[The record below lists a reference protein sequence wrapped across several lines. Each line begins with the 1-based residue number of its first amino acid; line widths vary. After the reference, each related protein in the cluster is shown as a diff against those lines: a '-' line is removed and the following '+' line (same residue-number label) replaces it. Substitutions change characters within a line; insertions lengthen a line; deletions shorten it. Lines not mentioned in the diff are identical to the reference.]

1 MSKIIKNNKTCHDL
15 INSLNVSDEIKE
27 TLYRIESVAVSNND
41 RLKTSVKDLFISSP
55 SCKELSKIA
64 KCYERIITTN
74 KVYPIRG
81 SKTYL
86 ELAYPAYA
94 KYEDYMEFFASPR
107 LVAATQD
114 KYTGVFLISF
124 EQWKSANEF
133 IRDMAFD
140 KLIKFIEDNKT
151 NISFV
156 FHVIPEFQNSE
167 ILYKELS
174 KHTVSNPC
182 YIEHSFP
189 DMEHA
194 IEFVEIQ
201 LKESG
206 IAFTG
211 AGKREMKKLVEN
223 KINISSN
230 GYRGYSTLEKLVS
243 NLQFEL
249 CASIGKST
257 TRDIKKQIVIDK
269 EELKMIAGNIDIPDE
284 NETYHR
290 KLGFN

>member
-1 MSKIIKNNKTCHDL
+1 MCKIINNNKTVNDL

-27 TLYRIESVAVSNND
+27 TLYKIERVAASNNAK
-41 RLKTSVKDLFISSP
+41 LKTSVKDLFISSP

-74 KVYPIRG
+74 MVYPIRG
-81 SKTYL
+81 SRTYL
-86 ELAYPAYA
+86 ELAYPAYGTD
-94 KYEDYMEFFASPR
+94 KDYGGFFESTR
-107 LVAATQD
+107 LAVATQD
-114 KYTGVFLISF
+114 NFTGVFLISF
-124 EQWKSANEF
+124 EQWKNANDL
-133 IRDMAFD
+133 IRDMAFG
-140 KLIKFIEDNKT
+140 KLVKFIENNKV

-156 FHVIPEFQNSE
+156 FHVMPEFQNSE
-167 ILYKELS
+167 MLYRELS

-182 YIEHSFP
+182 YIKHSFP

-194 IEFVEIQ
+194 IEFVETQ

-206 IAFTG
+206 ITFTG

-230 GYRGYSTLEKLVS
+230 GYCGYSTLEKLVS

-249 CASIGKST
+249 CAGIGRNT
-257 TRDIKKQIVIDK
+257 NREIEKQIIIDK
-269 EELKMIAGNIDIPDE
+269 EELKMIAVNIDIPDE
-284 NETYHR
+284 NEIYHR